1 MKKKSK
7 QPSKVA
13 VLAELNR
20 VAEKAGIEYGEVT
33 RDFFRTN
40 GRVGDK
46 WNLHW
51 PSFKA
56 FVAAWI
62 TAAEAGD
69 DLYYEVL
76 VELTSTRRKQ
86 HVSGSGSL
94 HGRTFKI

>member
-1 MKKKSK
+1 MKKKSKQVPPK

-13 VLAELNR
+13 VLAELDR
-20 VAEKAGIEYGEVT
+20 VAEKAGIGYGEVT

-46 WNLHW
+46 WNLYW

-76 VELTSTRRKQ
+76 VELTSRRRK
-86 HVSGSGSL
+86 HA
-94 HGRTFKI
+94 R